1 MENSSPTTLM
11 ISGMTIAAFS
21 LKLMQNYQ
29 YIAYA
34 SILTGILFF
43 VAGIY
48 KYIKQRNDFI

>member
-21 LKLMQNYQ
+21 LKLMKNYQ
-29 YIAYA
+29 YLAYA
-34 SILTGILFF
+34 AIIIGILFF
-43 VAGIY
+43 TLGIY